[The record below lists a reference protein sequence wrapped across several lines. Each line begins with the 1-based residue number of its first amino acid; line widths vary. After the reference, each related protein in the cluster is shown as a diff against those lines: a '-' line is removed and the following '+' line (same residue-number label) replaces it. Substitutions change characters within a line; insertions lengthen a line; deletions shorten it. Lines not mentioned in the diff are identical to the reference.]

1 MLISNHTRVTR
12 ASEQRLFG
20 EWMLVLISYYPAK
33 NIALVILSKFAYYKE
48 FPSKVYDF

>member
-1 MLISNHTRVTR
+1 MLISNHTRLTR
-12 ASEQRLFG
+12 ASEKKTFWRMNTGFDLLLSR
-20 EWMLVLISYYPAK
+20 E